1 MRRMKQ
7 LVLAVL
13 AVALVPCAYAGDR
26 KAESAPTPSAAK
38 AQGEA
43 GMRAYVDPQ
52 SGQLV
57 SEPVTDEQKRQAT
70 AVDSAFSQDSSDL
83 EVVHLPDG
91 STMMDLQGRFQ
102 QATVASVQSDGRLTT
117 YCNDADHLALGKH
130 RHEADS
136 DAVLTAPAAPANT
149 REER

>member
-1 MRRMKQ
+1 M
-7 LVLAVL
+7 LAVM
-13 AVALVPCAYAGDR
+13 AVAWVPGAHAGDQ
-26 KAESAPTPSAAK
+26 KSESAPAPAVTAP
-38 AQGEA
+38 QGEV

-57 SEPVTDEQKRQAT
+57 SEPVTDEQRRQAT
-70 AVDSAFSQDSSDL
+70 EVDPAFSQDSSDL

-130 RHEADS
+130 SHEAKA